1 MTTETC
7 DRRVVRARL
16 SRAKYSHDGTPS
28 PEEYLRAGRTT

>member
-1 MTTETC
+1 MTC

-16 SRAKYSHDGTPS
+16 SRAKDSHDGHPFR